1 MKVKTLLLGNMQTN
15 CYIVS
20 DDDHHCFIVDPG
32 DNGKKVIKF
41 LNDNELILD
50 AILLTHGHL
59 IIYMNIVIVLFIFIK
74 KILHYCMMQKQTFQ
88 FLKYHL

>member
-41 LNDNELILD
+41 LTGIEYGEDCLEKTNLFEDIIGNKDIKKMWATLLDEVINEDCNKIYFIDNE
-50 AILLTHGHL
+50 
-59 IIYMNIVIVLFIFIK
+59 
-74 KILHYCMMQKQTFQ
+74 
-88 FLKYHL
+88 

>member
-32 DNGKKVIKF
+32 EDMIYLQRLMLEISKVI
-41 LNDNELILD
+41 
-50 AILLTHGHL
+50 
-59 IIYMNIVIVLFIFIK
+59 IIM
-74 KILHYCMMQKQTFQ
+74 
-88 FLKYHL
+88 